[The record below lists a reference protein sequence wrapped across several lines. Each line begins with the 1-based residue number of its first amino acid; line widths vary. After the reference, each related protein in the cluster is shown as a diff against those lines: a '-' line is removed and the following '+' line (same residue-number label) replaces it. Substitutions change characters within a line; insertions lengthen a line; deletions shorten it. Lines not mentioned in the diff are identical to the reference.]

1 MGLLYTLLGTKLPLM
16 VNSFLFSSGTSAE
29 AMDTSAEVLC
39 LELAQ
44 QKKLLFCG
52 LRTGTV
58 MIYPLDFPLETLCI
72 PPLEE
77 MPQVH
82 KNLPLS
88 KCSDVEPFF

>member
-1 MGLLYTLLGTKLPLM
+1 
-16 VNSFLFSSGTSAE
+16 
-29 AMDTSAEVLC
+29 MDTSAEVLC

-77 MPQVH
+77 MPKV
-82 KNLPLS
+82 KNTSLFQNVQMLNLI
-88 KCSDVEPFF
+88 